1 MKRCNK
7 PPRWRWFSEVQ
18 AIGWAVSAYLAAL
31 KGMHGCGGVTA
42 SDFADRFTGELQA
55 RVWMAGWRKGLDV
68 DFCNAWDLPQLAR
81 RADPAF
87 FGAYRNHLPVDSEA
101 PYPAELLGD
110 RDAV

>member
-1 MKRCNK
+1 MQLRTSVTLAGAIAGLLSLAIATPALAGKTIDAIKARGQLVCGVNTG
-7 PPRWRWFSEVQ
+7 PAGFSAADSQ
-18 AIGWAVSAYLAAL
+18 ANLS
-31 KGMHGCGGVTA
+31 
-42 SDFADRFTGELQA
+42 
-55 RVWMAGWRKGLDV
+55 GLDV